1 MNMNNI
7 EEKYEDLQTILN
19 SSKEFSFKTDT
30 VLNIKQYYG
39 NKEINLDLSKID
51 FDMFIDL
58 YCDPEKEKNKE
69 DYDL

>member
-1 MNMNNI
+1 MNKI
-7 EEKYEDLQTILN
+7 EEKYEDLQTILS

-58 YCDPEKEKNKE
+58 YYEPEKEKDSKE